1 VRLVLL
7 LGIVLMS
14 AGCDRSV
21 DYYVNH
27 TSARNAKIAE
37 CSNAQGPGL
46 LGPGR
51 DLLSPQPA
59 VSDECMN
66 AYTAARWVMR
76 GR

>member
-7 LGIVLMS
+7 LSFVLMS

-37 CSNAQGPGL
+37 CSNAQGR
-46 LGPGR
+46 GR
-51 DLLSPQPA
+51 DLFAPEPT

-66 AYTAARWVMR
+66 AYTAGRWVMR